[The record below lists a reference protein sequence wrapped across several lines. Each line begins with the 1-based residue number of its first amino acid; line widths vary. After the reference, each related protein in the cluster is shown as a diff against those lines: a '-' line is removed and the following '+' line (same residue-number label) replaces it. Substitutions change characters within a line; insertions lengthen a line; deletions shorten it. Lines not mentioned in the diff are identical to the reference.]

1 MQRLCLDV
9 ESGYASAL
17 GSILDRTGV
26 GFTTMG
32 KQTRITSSYGIQAI
46 RKTTLF
52 FFFSYK
58 TGYLASL

>member
-26 GFTTMG
+26 GYTTTG
-32 KQTRITSSYGIQAI
+32 KQTIMTSLLPYVIEKI
-46 RKTTLF
+46 RKTTL
-52 FFFSYK
+52 
-58 TGYLASL
+58 